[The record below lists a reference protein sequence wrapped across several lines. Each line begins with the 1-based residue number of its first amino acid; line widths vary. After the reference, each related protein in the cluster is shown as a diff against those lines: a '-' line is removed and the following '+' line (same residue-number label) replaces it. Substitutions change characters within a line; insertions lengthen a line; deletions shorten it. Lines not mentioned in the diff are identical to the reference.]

1 MKNKSETEAKC
12 WWWAM
17 LVNVEGNQLGATAH
31 PPTLIQAIRHV
42 MESIGSLYRPELNR
56 SGPATASDSST
67 LFQASSVKESTA
79 MQGGNAIPRNTS

>member
-42 MESIGSLYRPELNR
+42 MESIGSL
-56 SGPATASDSST
+56 
-67 LFQASSVKESTA
+67 
-79 MQGGNAIPRNTS
+79 